1 MDLNAEILDIN
12 IQISGIV
19 KEKPN
24 NLFVPKANATR
35 AEASVVL
42 ENISKLY
49 IKQKIMHPI

>member
-12 IQISGIV
+12 IQIFGIV

-24 NLFVPKANATR
+24 NLFVPKANATT

-49 IKQKIMHPI
+49 IK